1 MAVWPGS
8 GAHVNYIRRDVRWE
22 DFEYTY
28 HNSQGNRFGYF
39 GNGWTSRDIAAKDGG
54 DLAKEVDFTY
64 YLKQEASIGD
74 GVDLRGYH
82 EAWWEV

>member
-1 MAVWPGS
+1 V
-8 GAHVNYIRRDVRWE
+8 RKEVRWE

-39 GNGWTSRDIAAKDGG
+39 GNGWTERDVR
-54 DLAKEVDFTY
+54 AKEGGMEGVVDFAY
-64 YLKQEASIGD
+64 YLKAEASERD

-82 EAWWEV
+82 EDWWEV